1 MAKTRRNNPN
11 ITRTSNANV
20 NHYSDDPNDYF
31 RDANRSIDSTINKE
45 VSNKESQGAVGTIRI
60 VIEGDTP
67 YLEVKSE
74 QGWVKST
81 NTSASGFSF
90 KK

>member
-11 ITRTSNANV
+11 ISRTSNSNV
-20 NHYSDDPNDYF
+20 NHYSEDPKDL
-31 RDANRSIDSTINKE
+31 RDVDRTVDATINKE
-45 VSNKESQGAVGTIRI
+45 VSNKESSGTVGSVRI
-60 VIEGDTP
+60 IVEGDTP
-67 YLEVKSE
+67 YLEVKGKE
-74 QGWVKST
+74 GWVRSN

>member
-1 MAKTRRNNPN
+1 MSKTRRTNPN
-11 ITRTSNANV
+11 MSRTSNSAR
-20 NHYSDDPNDYF
+20 NHYSDAKVDD
-31 RDANRSIDSTINKE
+31 RDSNKSIDATINKE
-45 VSNKESQGAVGTIRI
+45 VSNKESQGEVGTIR
-60 VIEGDTP
+60 VVVEGDTP
-67 YLEVKSE
+67 YIEIKSA